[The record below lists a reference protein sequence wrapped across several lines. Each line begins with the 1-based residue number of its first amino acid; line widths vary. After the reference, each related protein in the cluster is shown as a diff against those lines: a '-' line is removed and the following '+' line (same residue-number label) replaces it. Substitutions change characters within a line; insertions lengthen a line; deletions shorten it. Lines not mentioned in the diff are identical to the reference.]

1 MPKYLI
7 RGSYSVEGTKGLMK
21 AGGTARREAVKM
33 AIESVG
39 GKLESY
45 YFALGEDD
53 FVIVVDAP
61 DAISVSAV
69 SLAAGSSGAV
79 HHLRSTVLLTPEEVD
94 QVAKKSVKYRPPGQ

>member
-7 RGSYSVEGTKGLMK
+7 RGSYSVEGTKGLLK
-21 AGGTARREAVKM
+21 AGGTARREAVKA

-69 SLAAGSSGAV
+69 SLTAGASGAV
-79 HHLRSTVLLTPEEVD
+79 HHLRSTQLFTPEEVD
-94 QVAKKSVKYRPPGQ
+94 QIAKKTVRYRPPGQ